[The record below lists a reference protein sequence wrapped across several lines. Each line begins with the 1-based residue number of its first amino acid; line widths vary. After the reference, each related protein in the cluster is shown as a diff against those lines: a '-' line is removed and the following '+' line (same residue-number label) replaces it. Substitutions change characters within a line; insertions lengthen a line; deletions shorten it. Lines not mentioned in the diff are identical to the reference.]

1 MIKLLAETPRDQKIV
16 DALKKAGKWKDKKL
30 EEKKKKIEEL
40 EKELEEYR
48 KRHPASVGVKNGK
61 PYVITAVENE
71 PHKDVDASTANREE
85 KRKPGA
91 QEKHKGHYRIRRK
104 ITERINVHS
113 NASFRNSFLLYA
125 VSIILIYG
133 FEKLNS
139 PFNIL
144 FPSIFGLKMQ
154 YEYRRP
160 PS

>member
-48 KRHPASVGVKNGK
+48 KRHPTNVGVQNGK
-61 PYVITAVENE
+61 PYVISAGENE
-71 PHKDVDASTANREE
+71 PHEDVDNIDVNTTGKEE

-104 ITERINVHS
+104 IT
-113 NASFRNSFLLYA
+113 A
-125 VSIILIYG
+125 V
-133 FEKLNS
+133 LNKYL
-139 PFNIL
+139 NNL
-144 FPSIFGLKMQ
+144 
-154 YEYRRP
+154 
-160 PS
+160 